1 MRALTRGEQELSSRI
16 AQSEAR
22 GPAELRSIRF
32 DQGNSPRK
40 INAQFHKEIFIFF
53 VFAAST
59 RASPRGGRGQRDG
72 GGSGQRPKTGEEWD
86 PRRAAHL
93 HVTVGV
99 PVAAGAVQ

>member
-32 DQGNSPRK
+32 DKKLNK
-40 INAQFHKEIFIFF
+40 NNAQFHKVIFIFF